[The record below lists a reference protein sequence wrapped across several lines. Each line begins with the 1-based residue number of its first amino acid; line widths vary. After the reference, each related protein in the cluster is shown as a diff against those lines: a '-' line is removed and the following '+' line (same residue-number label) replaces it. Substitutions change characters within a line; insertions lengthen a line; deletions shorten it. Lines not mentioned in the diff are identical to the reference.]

1 MRVQVALLPTWG
13 AMWLLGVHIHGGQLN
28 GDIIYYK
35 SYAIYCDFQFTFH
48 KVVVYSESV
57 MV

>member
-1 MRVQVALLPTWG
+1 MR
-13 AMWLLGVHIHGGQLN
+13 LLGVHIHGGQLN

-35 SYAIYCDFQFTFH
+35 SYTIYCDIQFTFH